1 MADKK
6 RSTNFMYVQQL
17 TYLNLDIDQLKV
29 RCESDDDIKDFAIIV
44 HDKDLA
50 EDKTTFVEPH
60 LHLFISFKQHKS
72 LKYVSELVSDKEN
85 RIDFFNRETVPNKN
99 ERNGF
104 LYLLHRTQ
112 SASHKHQYSIDELI
126 VSDKSNIKEKIQQWE
141 DNYFKF
147 VKRNESSNR
156 RAIVKKYLE
165 QYSEFLID
173 FDELEL
179 KLNAYEIAKNMD
191 VIKKIDTLRLKKLHQ
206 QYVEDER
213 YKNKKVIWI
222 YGSSGLGKTRLSK
235 EIAQNFID
243 NNSSKRNQSIYVTQ
257 SNRDPFQDYTS
268 ENVIIL
274 EEFRSTTGIAEN
286 ELFQILDKTNA
297 SFSASSR
304 YNDKKLMADLVIINS
319 IYAPTEVLNSEII
332 DVNQIIRR
340 IDAILHL
347 DKMNIAK
354 QKYQDRQFYDF
365 EVSKNHIYQ
374 PPKKDDEIAL
384 KNIMKGDFNVSRK
397 SSEK

>member
-1 MADKK
+1 
-6 RSTNFMYVQQL
+6 MYVQQL
-17 TYLNLDIDQLKV
+17 NFLNLTIDELK
-29 RCESDDDIKDFAIIV
+29 RKCESDHSIKEFAIIV
-44 HDKDLA
+44 HDKDLK
-50 EDKTTFVEPH
+50 EDKSTYVEPH
-60 LHLFISFKQHKS
+60 LHLFLNFKQQKS
-72 LKYVSELVSDKEN
+72 LKYVAELVVDKEN
-85 RIDFFNRETVPNKN
+85 SIDYFNRDTVPDKN

-104 LYLLHRTQ
+104 LYLLHRTK
-112 SASHKHQYSIDELI
+112 SASHKHQYNIDELI

-147 VKRNESSNR
+147 VKKNESRNR
-156 RAIVKKYLE
+156 RAVVKKYLE

-173 FDELEL
+173 YDELEL

-243 NNSSKRNQSIYVTQ
+243 NNSNKHNQSIYVTQ

-297 SFSASSR
+297 NFSAGSR
-304 YNDKKLMADLVIINS
+304 YSDKKLMPDLVIINS
-319 IYAPTEVLNSEII
+319 IHAPTEVLTSEII
-332 DVNQIIRR
+332 DMNQIIRR

-347 DKMNIAK
+347 DKLNIAK
-354 QKYQDRQFYDF
+354 QKYQDERFYDF
-365 EVSKNHIYQ
+365 EVTKNHLYK
-374 PPKKDDEIAL
+374 PELKDKEISLKQAL
-384 KNIMKGDFNVSRK
+384 GGNFK
-397 SSEK
+397 

>member
-1 MADKK
+1 
-6 RSTNFMYVQQL
+6 
-17 TYLNLDIDQLKV
+17 
-29 RCESDDDIKDFAIIV
+29 
-44 HDKDLA
+44 
-50 EDKTTFVEPH
+50 
-60 LHLFISFKQHKS
+60 
-72 LKYVSELVSDKEN
+72 
-85 RIDFFNRETVPNKN
+85 
-99 ERNGF
+99 
-104 LYLLHRTQ
+104 
-112 SASHKHQYSIDELI
+112 
-126 VSDKSNIKEKIQQWE
+126 
-141 DNYFKF
+141 
-147 VKRNESSNR
+147 
-156 RAIVKKYLE
+156 
-165 QYSEFLID
+165 
-173 FDELEL
+173 
-179 KLNAYEIAKNMD
+179 
-191 VIKKIDTLRLKKLHQ
+191 KKIDTLRLKKLHQ

>member
-1 MADKK
+1 
-6 RSTNFMYVQQL
+6 MYVQQL

-147 VKRNESSNR
+147 VKKNESRNR

-191 VIKKIDTLRLKKLHQ
+191 
-206 QYVEDER
+206 
-213 YKNKKVIWI
+213 
-222 YGSSGLGKTRLSK
+222 LSL
-235 EIAQNFID
+235 I
-243 NNSSKRNQSIYVTQ
+243 
-257 SNRDPFQDYTS
+257 
-268 ENVIIL
+268 
-274 EEFRSTTGIAEN
+274 
-286 ELFQILDKTNA
+286 
-297 SFSASSR
+297 
-304 YNDKKLMADLVIINS
+304 
-319 IYAPTEVLNSEII
+319 
-332 DVNQIIRR
+332 
-340 IDAILHL
+340 
-347 DKMNIAK
+347 
-354 QKYQDRQFYDF
+354 
-365 EVSKNHIYQ
+365 HI
-374 PPKKDDEIAL
+374 
-384 KNIMKGDFNVSRK
+384 
-397 SSEK
+397 

>member
-1 MADKK
+1 MASKK
-6 RSTNFMYVQQL
+6 RCTNYMYVQQL
-17 TYLNLDIDQLKV
+17 DFLNLTIDELK
-29 RCESDDDIKDFAIIV
+29 RNCESDHSIKEFAMIV
-44 HDKDLA
+44 HDKDLK
-50 EDKTTFVEPH
+50 EDKSTYVEPH
-60 LHLFISFKQHKS
+60 LHLFLNFKQQKS
-72 LKYVSELVSDKEN
+72 LKYVAELVSDKEN
-85 RIDFFNRETVPNKN
+85 YIDYFNKDTVPDKN

-104 LYLLHRTQ
+104 LYLLHRTK

-126 VSDKSNIKEKIQQWE
+126 VSDDSNIKQKIKKWE

-147 VKRNESSNR
+147 VKKNESSNR
-156 RAIVKKYLE
+156 RAVVKKYLE

-173 FDELEL
+173 FDELER
-179 KLNAYEIAKNMD
+179 KLNRYEIAKNMD

-213 YKNKKVIWI
+213 YKNKKVLWI

-243 NNSSKRNQSIYVTQ
+243 NNSSKRNQSIYMTQ

-297 SFSASSR
+297 NFSAGSR
-304 YNDKKLMADLVIINS
+304 YSDKKLMPDLVIINS
-319 IYAPTEVLNSEII
+319 IYAPTEVLTSEII
-332 DVNQIIRR
+332 DVNQMIRR

-374 PPKKDDEIAL
+374 PPKKDDEYDL
-384 KNIMKGDFNVSRK
+384 KNILKGEFDVSRD
-397 SSEK
+397 SS

>member
-1 MADKK
+1 
-6 RSTNFMYVQQL
+6 MYVQQL

-29 RCESDDDIKDFAIIV
+29 RCESDDDIKEFAMIV

-50 EDKTTFVEPH
+50 EDKTTFVKPH
-60 LHLFISFKQHKS
+60 LHLFLNFKQQKS
-72 LKYVSELVSDKEN
+72 LKYVADLVSDKEN
-85 RIDFFNRETVPNKN
+85 YIDYFNKDTVPDKN

-104 LYLLHRTQ
+104 LYLLHRTK

-126 VSDKSNIKEKIQQWE
+126 VSDDSNIKQKIKKWE

-147 VKRNESSNR
+147 VKKNESSNR

-173 FDELEL
+173 SDELEL

-191 VIKKIDTLRLKKLHQ
+191 VIKKIDALRLKNLHQ

-222 YGSSGLGKTRLSK
+222 YGRSGLGKSRLSR

-243 NNSSKRNQSIYVTQ
+243 NNSNKHNQSIYVTQ
-257 SNRDPFQDYTS
+257 SNRDPFQNYTS

-286 ELFQILDKTNA
+286 ELFQMLDKTNA
-297 SFSASSR
+297 SFSAGSR
-304 YNDKKLMADLVIINS
+304 YSDKKLMPDLVIINS
-319 IYAPTEVLNSEII
+319 IYAPTEVLTSEII
-332 DVNQIIRR
+332 DANQMIRR

-374 PPKKDDEIAL
+374 TPKKDDEIAL
-384 KNIMKGDFNVSRK
+384 KNIIKGEFDVSRT
-397 SSEK
+397 SS

>member
-1 MADKK
+1 
-6 RSTNFMYVQQL
+6 MYVQQL

-29 RCESDDDIKDFAIIV
+29 RCESDDDIKEFAMIV

-50 EDKTTFVEPH
+50 EDKTTFVKPH
-60 LHLFISFKQHKS
+60 LHLFLNFKQQKS
-72 LKYVSELVSDKEN
+72 LKYVADLVSDKEN
-85 RIDFFNRETVPNKN
+85 YIDYFNKDTVPDKN

-104 LYLLHRTQ
+104 LYLLHRTK

-126 VSDKSNIKEKIQQWE
+126 VSDDSNIKQKIKKWE

-147 VKRNESSNR
+147 VKKNESSNR

-173 FDELEL
+173 SDELEL

-191 VIKKIDTLRLKKLHQ
+191 VIKKIDALRLKKLHQ

-222 YGSSGLGKTRLSK
+222 YGRSGLGKSRLSR

-243 NNSSKRNQSIYVTQ
+243 NNSNKHNQSIYVTQ
-257 SNRDPFQDYTS
+257 SNRDPFQNYTS

-286 ELFQILDKTNA
+286 ELFQMLDKTNA
-297 SFSASSR
+297 SFSAGSR
-304 YNDKKLMADLVIINS
+304 YSDKKLMPDLVIINS
-319 IYAPTEVLNSEII
+319 IYAPTEVLTSEII
-332 DVNQIIRR
+332 DANQMIRR

-374 PPKKDDEIAL
+374 TPKKDDEIAL
-384 KNIMKGDFNVSRK
+384 KNIIKGEFDVSRT
-397 SSEK
+397 SS

>member
-1 MADKK
+1 
-6 RSTNFMYVQQL
+6 MYVQQL

-29 RCESDDDIKDFAIIV
+29 RCESDDDIKEFAMIV

-50 EDKTTFVEPH
+50 EDKTTFVKPH
-60 LHLFISFKQHKS
+60 LHLFLNFKQQKS
-72 LKYVSELVSDKEN
+72 LKYVADLVSDKEN
-85 RIDFFNRETVPNKN
+85 YIDYFNKDTVPDKN

-104 LYLLHRTQ
+104 LYLLHRTK

-126 VSDKSNIKEKIQQWE
+126 VSDDSNIKQKIKKWE

-147 VKRNESSNR
+147 VKKNESSNR

-173 FDELEL
+173 FDELER

-191 VIKKIDTLRLKKLHQ
+191 VIKKIDALRLKKLHQ

-222 YGSSGLGKTRLSK
+222 YGRSGLGKSRLSR

-243 NNSSKRNQSIYVTQ
+243 NNSNKHNQSIYVTQ
-257 SNRDPFQDYTS
+257 SNRDPFQNYTS

-286 ELFQILDKTNA
+286 ELFQMLDKTNA
-297 SFSASSR
+297 SFSAGSR
-304 YNDKKLMADLVIINS
+304 YSDKKLMPDLVIINS
-319 IYAPTEVLNSEII
+319 IYAPTEVLTSEII
-332 DVNQIIRR
+332 DANQMIRR

-374 PPKKDDEIAL
+374 TPKKDDEIAL
-384 KNIMKGDFNVSRK
+384 KNIIKGEFDVSRT
-397 SSEK
+397 SS

>member
-1 MADKK
+1 
-6 RSTNFMYVQQL
+6 MYVQQL
-17 TYLNLDIDQLKV
+17 DFLNLTIDELK
-29 RCESDDDIKDFAIIV
+29 RKCESDHSIKEFAMIV
-44 HDKDLA
+44 HDKDLK
-50 EDKTTFVEPH
+50 EDKTTYVEPH
-60 LHLFISFKQHKS
+60 LHLFLNFKQQKS
-72 LKYVSELVSDKEN
+72 LKYVAELVSDKEN
-85 RIDFFNRETVPNKN
+85 YIDYFNKDTVLDKN

-104 LYLLHRTQ
+104 LYLLHRTK
-112 SASHKHQYSIDELI
+112 SSSHKHQYSIDELI
-126 VSDKSNIKEKIQQWE
+126 VSDESNIKEKIQQWE

-173 FDELEL
+173 YDELER

-243 NNSSKRNQSIYVTQ
+243 NNSSKPNQSIYVTQ

-274 EEFRSTTGIAEN
+274 EEFRSTTVIAEN

-297 SFSASSR
+297 NFSAGSR
-304 YNDKKLMADLVIINS
+304 YSDKKLMPDLVIINS
-319 IYAPTEVLNSEII
+319 IYAPTEVLTSEII

-354 QKYQDRQFYDF
+354 QKYQDKQFYDF

-384 KNIMKGDFNVSRK
+384 KNIIKGEFDVSRTRN
-397 SSEK
+397 SR

>member
-1 MADKK
+1 
-6 RSTNFMYVQQL
+6 MYVQQL

-29 RCESDDDIKDFAIIV
+29 RCESDDDIKEFAMIV
-44 HDKDLA
+44 HDKDLK
-50 EDKTTFVEPH
+50 EDKSTYVEPH
-60 LHLFISFKQHKS
+60 LHLFLNFRQQKS

-85 RIDFFNRETVPNKN
+85 YIDYFNRDTVPDKN

-104 LYLLHRTQ
+104 LYLLHRTK
-112 SASHKHQYSIDELI
+112 SASHKHQYSIKELI
-126 VSDKSNIKEKIQQWE
+126 VSDKSNIKEKIKQWE
-141 DNYFKF
+141 ENYFKAI
-147 VKRNESSNR
+147 KKLEGYGRN
-156 RAIVKKYLE
+156 AVIKDYLE
-165 QYSEFLID
+165 KYAEFLID
-173 FDELEL
+173 YDELEQ
-179 KLNAYEIAKNMD
+179 KLNRYEIAKNMD
-191 VIKKIDTLRLKKLHQ
+191 VIKKIDALRLKKLHQ
-206 QYVEDER
+206 QYVKDES

-243 NNSSKRNQSIYVTQ
+243 NNSIKHNQSIYVTQ

-297 SFSASSR
+297 NFSAGSR
-304 YNDKKLMADLVIINS
+304 YSDKKLMPDLVIINS
-319 IYAPTEVLNSEII
+319 IYEPTEVLNFEMI

-347 DKMNIAK
+347 DKLNIAK

-384 KNIMKGDFNVSRK
+384 KNIIKGDFNVSRTG
-397 SSEK
+397 SEK

>member
-1 MADKK
+1 M
-6 RSTNFMYVQQL
+6 FVQQL
-17 TYLNLDIDQLKV
+17 DFLNLTIDELK
-29 RCESDDDIKDFAIIV
+29 RKCESDHSVKEFAIIV
-44 HDKDLA
+44 HDKDLK
-50 EDKTTFVEPH
+50 EDKSTYVEPH
-60 LHLFISFKQHKS
+60 LHLFLNFKQQKS
-72 LKYVSELVSDKEN
+72 LKYVAKLVSDKEN

-126 VSDKSNIKEKIQQWE
+126 VSDDSNIKQKIKKWE

-147 VKRNESSNR
+147 VKKNESSNR

-173 FDELEL
+173 SDELER

-206 QYVEDER
+206 QYIEDER

-243 NNSSKRNQSIYVTQ
+243 NNSNKHNQSIYVTQ

-286 ELFQILDKTNA
+286 ELFQMLDKTNA
-297 SFSASSR
+297 NFSVGSR
-304 YNDKKLMADLVIINS
+304 YIDKKLMPDLVIINS
-319 IYAPTEVLNSEII
+319 IYAPTEVLNSEMI

-354 QKYQDRQFYDF
+354 QKYEDRQFYDF

-384 KNIMKGDFNVSRK
+384 KNIIKGEFDVSRTG
-397 SSEK
+397 SEK

>member
-1 MADKK
+1 
-6 RSTNFMYVQQL
+6 MYVQQL

-29 RCESDDDIKDFAIIV
+29 RCESDDDIKEFAMIV

-50 EDKTTFVEPH
+50 EDKTTFVKPH
-60 LHLFISFKQHKS
+60 LHLFLNFKQQKS
-72 LKYVSELVSDKEN
+72 LKYVADLVSDKEN
-85 RIDFFNRETVPNKN
+85 YIDYFNKDTVPDKN

-104 LYLLHRTQ
+104 LYLLHRTK
-112 SASHKHQYSIDELI
+112 SASHKHQYSIEELI
-126 VSDKSNIKEKIQQWE
+126 VSDDSNIKQKIKKWE

-147 VKRNESSNR
+147 VKKNESSNR

-243 NNSSKRNQSIYVTQ
+243 NNSNKHNQSIYVTQ

-297 SFSASSR
+297 SFSVGSR

-319 IYAPTEVLNSEII
+319 IYAPTEVLTSEII

-374 PPKKDDEIAL
+374 TPKKDDEIAL
-384 KNIMKGDFNVSRK
+384 KNIIKGEFDVSRT
-397 SSEK
+397 SS

>member
-1 MADKK
+1 
-6 RSTNFMYVQQL
+6 MYVQQL

-29 RCESDDDIKDFAIIV
+29 RCESDDDIKEFAMIV

-50 EDKTTFVEPH
+50 EDKTTFVKPH
-60 LHLFISFKQHKS
+60 LHLFLNFKQQKS
-72 LKYVSELVSDKEN
+72 LKYVADLVSDKEN
-85 RIDFFNRETVPNKN
+85 YIDYFNKDTVPDKN

-104 LYLLHRTQ
+104 LYLLHRTK

-126 VSDKSNIKEKIQQWE
+126 VSDDSNIKQKIKKWE

-147 VKRNESSNR
+147 VKKNESSNR

-173 FDELEL
+173 FDELER
-179 KLNAYEIAKNMD
+179 KINAYEIAKNMD
-191 VIKKIDTLRLKKLHQ
+191 VIKKIDALRLKKLHQ

-222 YGSSGLGKTRLSK
+222 YGRSGLGKSRLSR

-243 NNSSKRNQSIYVTQ
+243 NNSNKHNQSIYVTQ
-257 SNRDPFQDYTS
+257 SNRDPFQNYTS

-286 ELFQILDKTNA
+286 ELFQMLDKTNA
-297 SFSASSR
+297 SFSAGSR
-304 YNDKKLMADLVIINS
+304 YSDKKLMPDLVIINS
-319 IYAPTEVLNSEII
+319 IYAPTEVLTSEII
-332 DVNQIIRR
+332 DANQMIRR

-374 PPKKDDEIAL
+374 TPKKDDEIAL
-384 KNIMKGDFNVSRK
+384 KNIIKGEFDVSRT
-397 SSEK
+397 SS

>member
-1 MADKK
+1 
-6 RSTNFMYVQQL
+6 MYVQQL

-147 VKRNESSNR
+147 VKKNESRNR

-243 NNSSKRNQSIYVTQ
+243 NNSSKHNQSIYVTQ
-257 SNRDPFQDYTS
+257 SNRDPFQNYTS

-297 SFSASSR
+297 NFSAGSR
-304 YNDKKLMADLVIINS
+304 YSDKKLMPDLIIINS
-319 IYAPTEVLNSEII
+319 IYAPTEVLTSEII

-354 QKYQDRQFYDF
+354 QKYQDGRFYDF

-374 PPKKDDEIAL
+374 PPKKDGEYDL
-384 KNIMKGDFNVSRK
+384 KNILKGEFDVSRT
-397 SSEK
+397 SN

>member
-1 MADKK
+1 
-6 RSTNFMYVQQL
+6 MYVQQL

>member
-29 RCESDDDIKDFAIIV
+29 RCESDDDIKDFAMIV

-126 VSDKSNIKEKIQQWE
+126 VSDDSNIKQKIKKWE

-147 VKRNESSNR
+147 VKKNESRNR
-156 RAIVKKYLE
+156 KAIVKKYLE

-173 FDELEL
+173 FDELER

-191 VIKKIDTLRLKKLHQ
+191 IIKKIDALRLKKLYQ
-206 QYVEDER
+206 RYVDDER
-213 YKNKKVIWI
+213 YKNKKVVWI
-222 YGSSGLGKTRLSK
+222 YGRSGLGKSRLSR

-243 NNSSKRNQSIYVTQ
+243 NNLNKHNQSIYVTQ

-297 SFSASSR
+297 NFSAGSR
-304 YNDKKLMADLVIINS
+304 YSDKKLMPDLVIINS
-319 IYAPTEVLNSEII
+319 IYAPTEVLTSEII

-354 QKYQDRQFYDF
+354 QKYQDKQFYDF

-384 KNIMKGDFNVSRK
+384 KNIIKGEFDVSRT
-397 SSEK
+397 SS

>member
-1 MADKK
+1 
-6 RSTNFMYVQQL
+6 MYVQQL
-17 TYLNLDIDQLKV
+17 DFLNLTIDELK
-29 RCESDDDIKDFAIIV
+29 RKCECDHSIKEFAMIV
-44 HDKDLA
+44 HNKDLK
-50 EDKTTFVEPH
+50 EDKTTYVEPH
-60 LHLFISFKQHKS
+60 LHLFLNFKQHKS
-72 LKYVSELVSDKEN
+72 LKYVSELVDDKEN
-85 RIDFFNRETVPNKN
+85 NIDYFNKDTVQDKN

-104 LYLLHRTQ
+104 LYLLHRTK

-126 VSDKSNIKEKIQQWE
+126 VSDDSNIKQKIKKWE
-141 DNYFKF
+141 DNYFKL
-147 VKRNESSNR
+147 VKKNESSNR

-243 NNSSKRNQSIYVTQ
+243 NNSNKHNQSIYVTQ

-297 SFSASSR
+297 SFSVGSR

-319 IYAPTEVLNSEII
+319 IYAPTEVLTSEII

-374 PPKKDDEIAL
+374 TPKKDDEIAL
-384 KNIMKGDFNVSRK
+384 KNIIKGEFDVSRT
-397 SSEK
+397 SS